1 MRQIISTWGRN
12 GFITTTAL
20 KNYILT
26 RKQPT
31 TTTTT
36 TTTPT
41 LTTMSRGVSTTDLTE
56 ETIKEF
62 REAFA
67 LFDLNNDG
75 NISAEE
81 LGIFMRKMGQQ
92 PNDKELRKMIAE
104 VDADGN
110 GLIDFSEFV
119 TLLARK
125 MNNSD
130 KDAEIK
136 EAFDVYDKDRNGRIS
151 RDELM
156 TVMRDLGSKLSEA
169 DIDRMI
175 QEADSNG
182 DGEIRKFYSRCC
194 FV

>member
-1 MRQIISTWGRN
+1 
-12 GFITTTAL
+12 
-20 KNYILT
+20 
-26 RKQPT
+26 
-31 TTTTT
+31 
-36 TTTPT
+36 
-41 LTTMSRGVSTTDLTE
+41 MSRGVAATDLTE

-81 LGIFMRKMGQQ
+81 LGTFMRKMGQK
-92 PNDKELRKMIAE
+92 PKDNEIRKMIAE

-136 EAFDVYDKDRNGRIS
+136 EAFDVYDKDRDGKIS
-151 RDELM
+151 KNELL
-156 TVMRDLGSKLSEA
+156 TVMRDLGSNLSEA

-175 QEADSNG
+175 LEADSNG
-182 DGEIRKFYSRCC
+182 DGEIRTYST
-194 FV
+194 FVFVVA

>member
-1 MRQIISTWGRN
+1 MARA
-12 GFITTTAL
+12 TA
-20 KNYILT
+20 
-26 RKQPT
+26 
-31 TTTTT
+31 
-36 TTTPT
+36 
-41 LTTMSRGVSTTDLTE
+41 DLTE
-56 ETIKEF
+56 ETIKEY
-62 REAFA
+62 REAFQ

-81 LGIFMRKMGQQ
+81 LGIFMRKMGQK
-92 PNDKELRKMIAE
+92 PKTDELRKMIAE

-130 KDAEIK
+130 KDKEIK

-151 RDELM
+151 RTELL
-156 TVMRDLGSKLSEA
+156 TVMRDLGSNLTEA
-169 DIDRMI
+169 DIDQMI

-182 DGEIRKFYSRCC
+182 DGEIRTFI
-194 FV
+194 F